1 MAIST
6 GEGYSLL
13 GQGFAKAAQGNL
25 SEQRKMMK
33 EAQRRQ
39 LMTAALTPI
48 AQGVGQ
54 FATDL
59 ISAPFKDAASNFY
72 NRGAGKG
79 LNANRKAYRSLEKQA
94 RDRMAEINKQGK
106 YKYFEPLATQAKEAY
121 ENKYLLALGE
131 DYKNHTVYRQG
142 LVELPSLIRQQQD
155 QEYNEALAEYNSYS
169 DSPTQAQVSA
179 AIKKYSPYATNPAS
193 WLYKKAKQI
202 VLKQDSAEVE
212 QRSLDVLQEHLSSY
226 GMDLSDESLAK
237 LRERNRTG
245 SDAYFSADVINS
257 MPQFKSQEF
266 INAAR
271 SFKAGDE
278 LRARINREGSGG
290 EQNLLQDL
298 QKDNPRLVS
307 PEQFEQAIRNKIFSL
322 MKNPDM
328 EKSQKSYQSILA
340 MSKLPDSVLR
350 YMKKNNI
357 DPDTDAALKFT
368 NKLAAGA
375 WETATLI
382 HNRSLLSDPN
392 AMAQLELGEV
402 DKVKYTDNIR
412 RIANYLIEQKTTEQ
426 TFELNGWLG
435 IGNEKMGLVID
446 VEEFKNLQEPVVSS
460 STGDTSSSTS
470 IGSTTS
476 IKVALGNKQY
486 APVSAGLT
494 QDLKNLVDSGRTPE
508 GMREQLE
515 VILTKVNSGFAT
527 SLASSENGKP
537 EDYSIEVLL
546 TPVQQQIVD
555 DIRAGG
561 TSDTDIITDKDRAN
575 RNSPENVQRYL
586 EQLRNIPSFELP
598 KPEGNPEVTQA
609 RNREFAG
616 KSLDALLSNL
626 PFGTAGSEIQA
637 RKRAELGLPQ
647 ETAFTQFRTNRAE
660 AIQRQGEEKLAEG
673 KRYPGGF
680 LAGERVVNLDEPRGF
695 FTKGRSFEEEKVEPE
710 VVVKES
716 PASLLTPK
724 TIATTVADSGRAG
737 IKQQNI
743 VMNAVAKLFGSD
755 DDVEVT
761 EAKETLAK
769 NDDPSF
775 LDSVI
780 DFIIPKAEASTELK
794 KETKGTGTSIS
805 RTVQRKTDQEVSR
818 WEDKDTITVSNVYND
833 GRSIEVPTKNPVR
846 FIRDNIE
853 TPTEAVAIYYEALKA
868 HNAERPSSPTYQ
880 MKPLTQAM
888 TWAYEAFPDQ
898 LPNLERMYS
907 NRIKN
912 KESGRSLLKLIESP
926 SNEKEIKAYTDKVS
940 KMTDTEKEQEF
951 NKQLKIARKIRI
963 ETDSDL
969 AANAVAYRKLQS
981 IFGEDDREIGTEG
994 TTVSD
999 KVDQYYTYLLP
1010 TKDDNYD
1017 LITKV
1022 YEQVLSNVNPPA
1034 PFSLL
1039 AKI

>member
-1 MAIST
+1 MAISV

-13 GQGFAKAAQGNL
+13 GQGFAKSAQGNL

-39 LMTAALTPI
+39 LITAALTPV

-94 RDRMAEINKQGK
+94 KDRMSEINKQGK

-121 ENKYLLALGE
+121 ENKYLLELGE

-266 INAAR
+266 LNAAR
-271 SFKAGDE
+271 SFKDGDE

-290 EQNLLQDL
+290 EQNLLQEL

-307 PEQFEQAIRNKIFSL
+307 SQQFEQGLRNKIFSF
-322 MKNPDM
+322 MESPNI

-340 MSKLPDSVLR
+340 TSKLPDSVLR
-350 YMKKNNI
+350 YMEENNI
-357 DPDTDAALKFT
+357 EPNTDAALKFT

-392 AMAQLELGEV
+392 AMAQLELGKG
-402 DKVKYTDNIR
+402 DTVKYTDNIR
-412 RIANYLIEQKTTEQ
+412 RIANYLIEEKSKEQ
-426 TFELNGWLG
+426 TFELDGFLG
-435 IGNEKMGLVID
+435 FGTEKMGLVID
-446 VEEFKNLQEPVVSS
+446 VEEFKNLQVPVSSS

-527 SLASSENGKP
+527 SLASSEGGRP

-546 TPVQQQIVD
+546 TPFQEQIVA

-561 TSDTDIITDKDRAN
+561 TSDASLITDEDRAN

-586 EQLRNIPSFELP
+586 EQLRNTPSMFEDVKLINPDNPVVQLLNPFSKTTKSPEEMERINSERQQAITDYENRSSSEAFADVESGRDIVDP
-598 KPEGNPEVTQA
+598 KLQVA
-609 RNREFAG
+609 RETY
-616 KSLDALLSNL
+616 KSNL
-626 PFGTAGSEIQA
+626 RKPFQNIS
-637 RKRAELGLPQ
+637 
-647 ETAFTQFRTNRAE
+647 
-660 AIQRQGEEKLAEG
+660 
-673 KRYPGGF
+673 
-680 LAGERVVNLDEPRGF
+680 
-695 FTKGRSFEEEKVEPE
+695 
-710 VVVKES
+710 
-716 PASLLTPK
+716 SLLETTPK
-724 TIATTVADSGRAG
+724 SPERIAEIRKQRSAAIAEYEANKEPDVDSG
-737 IKQQNI
+737 
-743 VMNAVAKLFGSD
+743 
-755 DDVEVT
+755 
-761 EAKETLAK
+761 
-769 NDDPSF
+769 PSI

-780 DFIIPKAEASTELK
+780 DFLLPKAEASRELK
-794 KETKGTGTSIS
+794 AEVSSKGTSI
-805 RTVQRKTDQEVSR
+805 RRAAKRKQDSEMSR
-818 WEDKDTITVSNVYND
+818 WEDKGTITVSNVYND
-833 GRSIEVPTKNPVR
+833 GSVIEVPTKNPIR
-846 FIRDNIE
+846 FIQNNID
-853 TPTEAVAIYYEALKA
+853 TPMEAVAIYYEALKA
-868 HNAERPSSPTYQ
+868 HNSERPSSATYQ

-898 LPNLERMYS
+898 LPNLERMYF
-907 NRIKN
+907 NRVKN

-926 SNEKEIKAYTDKVS
+926 SNEKEIKAYTAKVS
-940 KMTDTEKEQEF
+940 KMSDSEKEKEF
-951 NKQLKIARKIRI
+951 NKQLKIARKIKI

-981 IFGEDDREIGTEG
+981 IFGEEDNRVIGKEG
-994 TTVSD
+994 TTVSS
-999 KVDQYYTYLLP
+999 KVDQYYNYLLP
-1010 TKDDNYD
+1010 TKGEDYD

-1022 YEQVLSNVNPPA
+1022 YEQVLADVNPPA
-1034 PFSLL
+1034 AFSLL
-1039 AKI
+1039 AQR